1 MNFFKLVFAGVSL
14 FPFFLQPVFSQQSV
28 LNPVIVTGTLSEQ
41 YLSDALASV
50 TLISRD
56 EIEKSQ
62 SASLADLLQGEA
74 GIEFGRNGG
83 IGSTTSFFLRGQASK
98 NIAVYVDGVRSPVD
112 QVGAIQITDF
122 PLAQIEKIEIL
133 RGNASALYGDAAI
146 GGVINIFTRQGS
158 GPPKPHASVSIG
170 SHGYQEV
177 TAGYGGVIKT
187 YKFNL
192 QLGSQKSTGFSA
204 MNTDQKTL
212 ANPDADGQMAQ
223 YFSLNLEKKIAANTS
238 LGLRLNHSNS
248 ENQYDYATVFDN
260 PLRTDLHKQ
269 LKVSDSQVIY
279 LHSNLSTEWKT
290 KLDIS
295 NNQIQY
301 DDYLNGAINATYYGF
316 GRNKGNQQSLRW
328 FNTYAINDQALANF
342 GVDYSEDQ
350 LQFTGTD
357 SNSDSYEMKRL
368 NRGMFTGVNQ
378 SFGQWTVQA
387 NIRRDELQVGNT
399 NANAVVSKIKPDS
412 TSGLIGI
419 GYSLDQNWKINSSF
433 SNGFSAPTAYD
444 VSQDARLTPEKFQA
458 KEIGFSYASDK
469 QLFRVVYFEMDTKNS
484 IDYDDIFGVVSNAY
498 ASSNKGFESTGQAQW
513 NGLKFKGSLVVQN
526 PWNITYNEA
535 LARRAKRYGTLDL
548 SQRFDVYEVGA
559 KLYASSERKDSHY
572 NNNMLKSYSALSVYG
587 SRQFGKDWIARVKV
601 HNLFN
606 ERYQLAY
613 GYNTPG
619 RTLMATLAY
628 QLH

>member
-1 MNFFKLVFAGVSL
+1 MRALWLVSIHMNFFKLVFAGVSL

-28 LNPVIVTGTLSEQ
+28 LNPVIVTGILSEQ

-62 SASLADLLQGEA
+62 SASLAELLQGEA

-177 TAGYGGVIKT
+177 TAGYGGVIET

-238 LGLRLNHSNS
+238 C
-248 ENQYDYATVFDN
+248 
-260 PLRTDLHKQ
+260 P
-269 LKVSDSQVIY
+269 
-279 LHSNLSTEWKT
+279 
-290 KLDIS
+290 
-295 NNQIQY
+295 
-301 DDYLNGAINATYYGF
+301 
-316 GRNKGNQQSLRW
+316 
-328 FNTYAINDQALANF
+328 
-342 GVDYSEDQ
+342 
-350 LQFTGTD
+350 
-357 SNSDSYEMKRL
+357 
-368 NRGMFTGVNQ
+368 
-378 SFGQWTVQA
+378 
-387 NIRRDELQVGNT
+387 
-399 NANAVVSKIKPDS
+399 P
-412 TSGLIGI
+412 
-419 GYSLDQNWKINSSF
+419 
-433 SNGFSAPTAYD
+433 
-444 VSQDARLTPEKFQA
+444 
-458 KEIGFSYASDK
+458 
-469 QLFRVVYFEMDTKNS
+469 
-484 IDYDDIFGVVSNAY
+484 
-498 ASSNKGFESTGQAQW
+498 
-513 NGLKFKGSLVVQN
+513 
-526 PWNITYNEA
+526 
-535 LARRAKRYGTLDL
+535 
-548 SQRFDVYEVGA
+548 
-559 KLYASSERKDSHY
+559 
-572 NNNMLKSYSALSVYG
+572 KS
-587 SRQFGKDWIARVKV
+587 
-601 HNLFN
+601 
-606 ERYQLAY
+606 
-613 GYNTPG
+613 
-619 RTLMATLAY
+619 
-628 QLH
+628 

>member
-112 QVGAIQITDF
+112 QLGAIQITDF

-177 TAGYGGVIKT
+177 TAGYGGVIET

-238 LGLRLNHSNS
+238 LGLRLHHSNS
-248 ENQYDYATVFDN
+248 EYEYDYEYA
-260 PLRTDLHKQ
+260 PALPTDQHKQ
-269 LKVSDSQVIY
+269 TKSSQSQVLYLNTQIY
-279 LHSNLSTEWKT
+279 QQWHTKVDFAHSQNKT
-290 KLDIS
+290 
-295 NNQIQY
+295 
-301 DDYLNGAINATYYGF
+301 DDYLNGAINTTYYGF

-350 LQFTGTD
+350 LQFTG
-357 SNSDSYEMKRL
+357 SNSDSYETKRST
-368 NRGMFTGVNQ
+368 RGMFTGVNQ

-433 SNGFSAPTAYD
+433 SNGFSAPTAFD
-444 VSQDARLTPEKFQA
+444 VSQNARLTPEKFQS
-458 KEIGFSYASDK
+458 KEFGLSYSLEK
-469 QLFRVVYFEMDTKNS
+469 QFYRVVYFEMETQNS
-484 IDYDDIFGVVSNAY
+484 IDFDDNYNFSNAY

-572 NNNMLKSYSALSVYG
+572 TNNMLKSYSALSVYG